1 MNIANFEAFWMEFK
15 LVSKS
20 FIWEV
25 CDKYIQLLNQ
35 HYCHFGLLMA
45 GALLPLKSALCLP
58 YSVILITLFF
68 PHFCL
73 SECVQNYCHY
83 PQPVCNC
90 LINESKK
97 VFQS

>member
-58 YSVILITLFF
+58 YSVILITLFSPIF
-68 PHFCL
+68 ASLNVFRIIVIIFNL
-73 SECVQNYCHY
+73 SV
-83 PQPVCNC
+83 
-90 LINESKK
+90 IA
-97 VFQS
+97 